1 MCSATRCFNRI
12 LVFVLLVS
20 LDCEQ
25 VLLVL
30 NALKALCVDQIKHV
44 SIIKLSGCS
53 MTGGSVML
61 TCEPALKFKSV
72 MLWF

>member
-12 LVFVLLVS
+12 LVFVVLL
-20 LDCEQ
+20 L
-25 VLLVL
+25 LLVL

>member
-12 LVFVLLVS
+12 LVFVVLVS
-20 LDCEQ
+20 
-25 VLLVL
+25 LLVL

>member
-12 LVFVLLVS
+12 LVFVVLV
-20 LDCEQ
+20 L
-25 VLLVL
+25 LLVL

>member
-12 LVFVLLVS
+12 LVFVVLLR

-30 NALKALCVDQIKHV
+30 NALKALCVYQIKHV

-53 MTGGSVML
+53 MTGGGVML
-61 TCEPALKFKSV
+61 TCEPAWKFKSV